1 MDRVAVFVD
10 AGYLFAQGAIEMFGK
25 KLKRSE
31 MILDHGAVTAT
42 LRTFAETHSNLRLL
56 RIYWYDG
63 TSQGPSSQHITLA
76 ELADVKVRLG
86 FVNSSGQQKGVDSL
100 IVTDMITLARNRAMA
115 ECVLLSGDEDLRV
128 GVQLAQEYGVRVHLL
143 GIKPARGS
151 QSLFLLQE
159 ADATYQWESS
169 DLSNFLAR
177 SPCTL
182 PELHSEDRTL
192 DPSESS
198 DPLERVARDIAA
210 TVPEGEVAALIDS
223 IRQTNTRPKQFDAPL
238 LARSRT
244 ALGCD
249 LNPAQKRMVRN
260 AFLRMLE
267 ARPDEPSDEASQP
280 PIMDS

>member
-10 AGYLFAQGAIEMFGK
+10 AGYLFAQGAIAMFGK
-25 KLKRSE
+25 KLKRVE
-31 MILDHGAVTAT
+31 MILDHSAVTAA

-76 ELADVKVRLG
+76 ELANVKVRLG

-159 ADATYQWESS
+159 ADATYEWESS
-169 DLSNFLAR
+169 DLSNFLAH

-182 PELHSEDRTL
+182 TELHSEDPTL

-198 DPLERVARDIAA
+198 DALERVARDIAA
-210 TVPEGEVAALIDS
+210 TVPAGEVATLIDS
-223 IRQTNTRPKQFDAPL
+223 IGRTNTRPKQIDAPL

-244 ALGCD
+244 ALGYD

-260 AFLRMLE
+260 AFLRRIE
-267 ARPDEPSDEASQP
+267 ARLHEPSDEASQP
-280 PIMDS
+280 PTMDS